1 MAKFMVYNTAGLTL
15 PVEAKVGSPFYFEC
29 PEEECGKKVV
39 LEGIIIEV
47 SEAEFN
53 KALES
58 TIEEDPNFKPIEKI
72 EVRKYVFRGRV
83 NGKEV
88 ELPAESLVDFAKRF
102 IENQNNL
109 ILL

>member
-1 MAKFMVYNTAGLTL
+1 M
-15 PVEAKVGSPFYFEC
+15 EAKVGSPFYFEC